1 MDKVMIHKSMF
12 NTLLHLNE
20 NLWIMFTGWG
30 LLVSHK
36 ALEDWSANQPAET
49 IRVHGDKDKDEEEGN
64 RPFNWD
70 NRSVSREADI

>member
-1 MDKVMIHKSMF
+1 
-12 NTLLHLNE
+12 
-20 NLWIMFTGWG
+20 MFTGWG